1 MGHGGKGD
9 TRRQRQISKEEEE
22 LRWEL
27 AFGTKN
33 NPERKEDINK
43 RLKEITD
50 EKKTGCV

>member
-9 TRRQRQISKEEEE
+9 RRRQAQISKEEEV

-33 NPERKEDINK
+33 NPDRKEVINK
-43 RLKEITD
+43 RLKEIEE
-50 EKKTGCV
+50 EKKDGTK